1 MSRIFSNVPQY
12 INPNSIQIYD
22 ESESFN
28 ESLVSPSV
36 LQAAAN
42 IAHTFE

>member
-12 INPNSIQIYD
+12 INPNSIQIY

-28 ESLVSPSV
+28 ESLLSPSV
-36 LQAAAN
+36 LQATAN